1 LAPCKAIGCLAVVLT
16 GAERCVPFITA
27 TLGGCVSMGWKEA
40 TTFRND
46 VNILLI
52 CEFDSR
58 LTSFDWEFSLKELR
72 VMQERRGSIF
82 RDLVLFERSHNGQ
95 SS

>member
-1 LAPCKAIGCLAVVLT
+1 
-16 GAERCVPFITA
+16 
-27 TLGGCVSMGWKEA
+27 
-40 TTFRND
+40 
-46 VNILLI
+46 
-52 CEFDSR
+52 
-58 LTSFDWEFSLKELR
+58 LR